1 MGINPH
7 KMKKH
12 FSKTAY
18 LFIISFLVVWLSPIK
33 TLQAQDKAT
42 WIWYPGDFEIWL
54 SNKMQVRRTER
65 EAVFPPL
72 WQYYSPYALVTFQ
85 TEVDIPEPDEVK
97 IYSEGSFQL
106 LLDGVQ
112 VYGQPKSIKIPAGK
126 HKISFKV
133 YNQEVLPAIYIAGK
147 YVKSDAY
154 WKVTNEDKLWIDE
167 TGKAQQSGT
176 PWVPVGTWNFDLPEN
191 KPSRFKLTTKPWN
204 AKKIEKIEAGELVD
218 FGKET
223 FGYIKIHGLK
233 GKGKIALYY
242 GESREEALDTARCET
257 LDHLYFNGNQPE
269 TYTHDGSKAFR
280 YVRVQADETVKYD
293 SISMLYEYLPLDY
306 RGSFKS
312 SDTLLNKIWDV
323 SAYTMHLTSREFFI
337 DGIKRDRWVWSGD
350 AYQSYLMNYYLFFD
364 SPSVER
370 TLLALRGKEPVTA
383 HVNIIMDYSLYWF
396 VGVYD
401 YYLHTG
407 DTKFI
412 KTFYPRMKSLM
423 EFCLERRNKNGFLE
437 PLDGDWVFI
446 DWADG
451 LPKTGEVSFEQML
464 LARSLEA
471 MAVSAE
477 IAGEN
482 EDQRYYHKVAED
494 LKTKLFEV
502 FWDKKENVM
511 KHQRIDGK
519 MQDIV
524 TRYANMFGIFFNY
537 FNEEQ
542 KQSIKTKV
550 LLNDEILK
558 ITTPYMRFYELEALC
573 AMGEQKYVL
582 KEMKDYWG
590 GMLKE
595 GATSFWEEYNPT
607 KKGTEHLAMYGRP
620 YGKSLCHAW
629 GSSPIYLLGK
639 YYLGV
644 KPTAPGYSKYAVEP
658 ILGGL
663 KWMKGEVPTPKGKI
677 SIDCSL
683 TQIKVLSNQGVGT
696 LKIKSLKMP
705 KVNYG
710 KVIKLKDQTYQISI
724 SPNKELVLDY
734 KAL

>member
-1 MGINPH
+1 MNMGKLSVLKI
-7 KMKKH
+7 K
-12 FSKTAY
+12 FLA
-18 LFIISFLVVWLSPIK
+18 LLIFISSGSLL
-33 TLQAQDKAT
+33 AQEMTSQAT

-85 TEVDIPEPDEVK
+85 TEVDILEPDEIK
-97 IYSEGSFQL
+97 IYSEGPFQL
-106 LLDGVQ
+106 LLDGAQ
-112 VYGQPKSIKIPAGK
+112 IYGQPKSLKIPAGK

-133 YNQEVLPAIYIAGK
+133 YNQEVLPAIYIEGA
-147 YVKSDAY
+147 YVKSNAS
-154 WKVTNEDKLWIDE
+154 WIVTNEDKLWIDE
-167 TGKAQQSGT
+167 AGNAQQSGT
-176 PWVPVGTWNFDLPEN
+176 PWMPVGSWNFNSPEN
-191 KPSRFKLTTKPWN
+191 KPSEFRLKTQPWQ
-204 AKKIEKIEAGELVD
+204 AKKTEKVGTGELVD

-233 GKGKIALYY
+233 GKGKLALYY
-242 GESREEALDTARCET
+242 GESREEALDSAKCET
-257 LDHLYFNGNQPE
+257 LDRLYFDGNQME
-269 TYTHDGSKAFR
+269 TYTLEGSKAFR
-280 YVRVQADETVKYD
+280 YVQVQADASVSYD
-293 SISMLYEYLPLDY
+293 SISMLYEYLPLEY
-306 RGSFKS
+306 KGAFKS
-312 SDTLLNKIWDV
+312 SDALLNDIWDV

-383 HVNIIMDYSLYWF
+383 HINIIMDYSLYWF
-396 VGVYD
+396 VGIYD
-401 YYLHTG
+401 YYLYTG

-412 KTFYPRMKSLM
+412 ETFYPRMKTLM
-423 EFCLERRNKNGFLE
+423 EYCLGRRNENGFLE
-437 PLDGDWVFI
+437 PLEGDWVFI

-471 MAVSAE
+471 MAVSAK
-477 IAGEN
+477 IAGN
-482 EDQRYYHKVAED
+482 TEDQTKYENLAAN
-494 LKTKLFEV
+494 LKKQLFDV
-502 FWDKKENVM
+502 FWDKDENVM

-537 FNEEQ
+537 FDEAQ
-542 KQSIKTKV
+542 KQSVKNKV
-550 LLNDEILK
+550 LLNDDILQ

-573 AMGEQKYVL
+573 AIGEQAFVL
-582 KEMKDYWG
+582 DEIRDYWG
-590 GMLKE
+590 GMLKL
-595 GATSFWEEYNPT
+595 GATSFWEKYDP
-607 KKGTEHLAMYGRP
+607 KQQGKEHLEMYGRP

-629 GSSPIYLLGK
+629 GASPIYLFGK

-644 KPTAPGYSKYAVEP
+644 QPTTPGYKTYEIKP
-658 ILGGL
+658 NLGGL
-663 KWMKGEVPTPKGKI
+663 KWMEGKVPTPQGTV
-677 SIDCSL
+677 DLYCS
-683 TQIKVLSNQGVGT
+683 TKEIKVNASEGEGT
-696 LKIKSLKMP
+696 LIFESKTRPSTNSGSITALGNNKYQLKIQP
-705 KVNYG
+705 KTN
-710 KVIKLKDQTYQISI
+710 YQIT
-724 SPNKELVLDY
+724 Y

>member
-1 MGINPH
+1 MQNR
-7 KMKKH
+7 
-12 FSKTAY
+12 FSTLTLLVIFIT
-18 LFIISFLVVWLSPIK
+18 LFSTPFLI
-33 TLQAQDKAT
+33 AQEKSKEAT
-42 WIWYPGDFEIWL
+42 WIWYPGDFEVWL

-85 TEVDIPEPDEVK
+85 TEVDIPESDEVK
-97 IYSEGSFQL
+97 IYSEGTFQL

-133 YNQEVLPAIYIAGK
+133 YNQEVLPAIYIDGK
-147 YVKSDAY
+147 YIKSDPS
-154 WKVTNEDKLWIDE
+154 WIVTNEDKLWIDE
-167 TGKAQQSGT
+167 NGKAQQSGT
-176 PWVPVGTWNFDLPEN
+176 PWVPVGSWNFDSSVN
-191 KPSRFKLTTKPWN
+191 KPSGFKLTTQPLN
-204 AKKIEKIEAGELVD
+204 AQKTEKIGAVDLVD

-233 GKGKIALYY
+233 GKGKVALYY
-242 GESREEALDTARCET
+242 GESREEALDSAKCET
-257 LDHLYFNGNQPE
+257 LDHLSFDGNQPE
-269 TYTHDGSKAFR
+269 IYTYTSSKAFR
-280 YVRVQADETVKYD
+280 YVQVKADPTIQYD
-293 SISMLYEYLPLDY
+293 SISMLYEYLPLNY
-306 RGSFKS
+306 RGAFKS
-312 SDTLLNKIWDV
+312 SDQLLNKIWDV

-364 SPSVER
+364 SASVER

-383 HVNIIMDYSLYWF
+383 HINIIMDYSLYWF

-423 EFCLERRNKNGFLE
+423 DFCLKRRNTNGFLE
-437 PLDGDWVFI
+437 PLEGDWVFI
-446 DWADG
+446 DWANG

-471 MAVSAE
+471 MAVSAK
-477 IAGEN
+477 IAGET
-482 EDQRYYHKVAED
+482 EDQKEYQKLASD
-494 LKTKLFEV
+494 LKTKLFDV

-537 FNEEQ
+537 FTEEQ
-542 KQSIKTKV
+542 KQSIKNKV
-550 LLNDEILK
+550 LLNDKILQ

-573 AMGEQKYVL
+573 AMGEQGYVL
-582 KEMKDYWG
+582 KEMKNYWG
-590 GMLKE
+590 GMLHE
-595 GATSFWEEYNPT
+595 GATSFWEEYNPN
-607 KKGTEHLAMYGRP
+607 KKGAEHLAMYGRP

-644 KPTAPGYSKYAVEP
+644 KPTAPGYAEYEVKP
-658 ILGGL
+658 NLGGL
-663 KWMKGEVPTPKGKI
+663 QWMEGKVPTPNGEVALYV
-677 SIDCSL
+677 SQS
-683 TQIKVLSNQGVGT
+683 QIK
-696 LKIKSLKMP
+696 IKAAEGIGKLIIDSKSKP
-705 KVNYG
+705 KTNSGIIVELAKNKYQLT
-710 KVIKLKDQTYQISI
+710 VQPNVAYQIS
-724 SPNKELVLDY
+724 Y

>member
-1 MGINPH
+1 MNSS
-7 KMKKH
+7 KMKF
-12 FSKTAY
+12 FS
-18 LFIISFLVVWLSPIK
+18 LFLFGLMMLSHSFSAD
-33 TLQAQDKAT
+33 AQQKAT

-85 TEVDIPEPDEVK
+85 TEVDIPEPDEIK
-97 IYSEGSFQL
+97 IYSEGPFQL
-106 LLDGVQ
+106 LLDGAQ
-112 VYGQPKSIKIPAGK
+112 IYGQPKSLNIPAGK

-133 YNQEVLPAIYIAGK
+133 YNQEVLPAIYINGK
-147 YVKSDAY
+147 YVKSDAS

-167 TGKAQQSGT
+167 NGKAQQSGT
-176 PWVPVGTWNFDLPEN
+176 PWMPVGSWNFDTPEH
-191 KPSRFKLTTKPWN
+191 KPSKFKLTTTPLY
-204 AKKIEKIEAGELVD
+204 AKKTEKIGTGELVD

-233 GKGKIALYY
+233 GKGRVALYY
-242 GESREEALDTARCET
+242 GESREEALDTAKCET
-257 LDHLYFNGNQPE
+257 LDHLYFDGKQPE
-269 TYTHDGSKAFR
+269 TYTHNGSKAFR
-280 YVRVQADETVKYD
+280 YVRVQADPTVKYD
-293 SISMLYEYLPLDY
+293 SISMLYEYLPLEY

-312 SDTLLNKIWDV
+312 SDQELNKIWDV
-323 SAYTMHLTSREFFI
+323 SAYTMHLTTREFFI
-337 DGIKRDRWVWSGD
+337 DGIKRDRWIWSGD

-370 TLLALRGKEPVTA
+370 TLLALRGKDPVTA

-423 EFCLERRNKNGFLE
+423 EFCLNRRNKNGFLE
-437 PLDGDWVFI
+437 PLEGDWVFI
-446 DWADG
+446 DWANG

-482 EDQRYYHKVAED
+482 EDQKQYQKLAED
-494 LKTKLFEV
+494 LKTKLFDV

-542 KQSIKTKV
+542 KQSIKNKV
-550 LLNDEILK
+550 LLNDDILQ

-573 AMGEQKYVL
+573 AMGEQDYVL

-590 GMLKE
+590 GMLKL
-595 GATSFWEEYNPT
+595 GATSFWEEYNPN
-607 KKGTEHLAMYGRP
+607 KKGKEHLEMYGRP

-629 GSSPIYLLGK
+629 GASPIYLLGK

-663 KWMKGEVPTPKGKI
+663 KWMKGEVPTPNGKVKV
-677 SIDCSL
+677 DCSL
-683 TQIKVLSNQGVGT
+683 TEIKVLANEGIGT
-696 LKIKSLKMP
+696 LKIKSAKTP

-710 KVIKLKDQTYQISI
+710 KVKKLGSNSYEISVN
-724 SPNKELVLDY
+724 PNQELVVSY
-734 KAL
+734 KAI

>member
-1 MGINPH
+1 
-7 KMKKH
+7 MKKY
-12 FSKTAY
+12 FIKIALLGL
-18 LFIISFLVVWLSPIK
+18 LFIWLSPIQTVK
-33 TLQAQDKAT
+33 AQQKAT
-42 WIWYPGDFEIWL
+42 WIWYPGDFEVWL

-85 TEVDIPEPDEVK
+85 TEFDIPQPDEVK
-97 IYSEGSFQL
+97 IFTEGSFQL

-112 VYGQPKSIKIPAGK
+112 IHGQPKSLNIPAGK

-133 YNQEVLPAIYIAGK
+133 YNQEVLPAIYIEGK
-147 YVKSDAY
+147 YVKSDAS
-154 WKVTNEDKLWIDE
+154 WQVTNEDKLWIDE
-167 TGKAQQSGT
+167 NGKAQQSGT
-176 PWVPVGTWNFDLPEN
+176 PWVPVGSWNFNSPLA
-191 KPSRFKLTTKPWN
+191 KPSEFKLTTTPWN
-204 AKKIEKIEAGELVD
+204 AKKTEKVGTGELVD

-233 GKGKIALYY
+233 GKGRVALYY

-257 LDHLYFNGNQPE
+257 LDHLSFDGNQPG
-269 TYTHDGSKAFR
+269 TYTHNGSKAFR
-280 YVRVQADETVKYD
+280 YVRIQADPTIKYD
-293 SISMLYEYLPLDY
+293 SISMLYEYLPLET

-312 SDTLLNKIWDV
+312 SDPELNRIWDV
-323 SAYTMHLTSREFFI
+323 SAYTMQLTTREFFI

-383 HVNIIMDYSLYWF
+383 HINIIMDYSLYWF

-412 KTFYPRMKSLM
+412 KTFYPRMRSLM
-423 EFCLERRNKNGFLE
+423 EFCLNRRNKSGFLE
-437 PLDGDWVFI
+437 PLEGDWVFI
-446 DWADG
+446 DWANG

-471 MAVSAE
+471 MAVSAK

-482 EDQRYYHKVAED
+482 EDQKVYQKLAED
-494 LKTKLFEV
+494 LKTRLFDV

-519 MQDIV
+519 VQDMV

-542 KQSIKTKV
+542 KQSIKNKV
-550 LLNDEILK
+550 LLNDKVLQ

-573 AMGEQKYVL
+573 AMGEQDYVL

-590 GMLKE
+590 GMLKL
-595 GATSFWEEYNPT
+595 GATSFWEEYNPG
-607 KKGTEHLAMYGRP
+607 KKGTEHLEMYGRP

-629 GSSPIYLLGK
+629 GASPIYLLGK

-644 KPTAPGYSKYAVEP
+644 KPTATGYSEYSVEP
-658 ILGGL
+658 ALGGL
-663 KWMKGEVPTPKGKI
+663 KWMKGEVPTPNGKI
-677 SIDCSL
+677 GLEC
-683 TQIKVLSNQGVGT
+683 TVTHIKVLASEGAGV
-696 LKIKSLKMP
+696 LKIKSSKLP

-710 KVIKLKDQTYQISI
+710 AVKSLGKNVYEVNIK
-724 SPNKELVLDY
+724 PHHELVVSY
-734 KAL
+734 KAM

>member
-1 MGINPH
+1 MLNR
-7 KMKKH
+7 
-12 FSKTAY
+12 FSIFKLLLVLIIFCPSDS
-18 LFIISFLVVWLSPIK
+18 LF
-33 TLQAQDKAT
+33 AQEKSKEAT
-42 WIWYPGDFEIWL
+42 WIWYPGDFEVWL

-85 TEVDIPEPDEVK
+85 TEVDIPKPDEVK
-97 IYSEGSFQL
+97 IFSEGPFQL

-112 VYGQPKSIKIPAGK
+112 IYGQPKSITVPAGK

-133 YNQEVLPAIYIAGK
+133 YNQEVLPAIYISGK
-147 YVKSDAY
+147 YVKSDAS

-167 TGKAQQSGT
+167 AGKAQQSGT
-176 PWVPVGTWNFDLPEN
+176 PWVPVGSWNFNSPES
-191 KPSRFKLTTKPWN
+191 KPSEFKLTTKPLS
-204 AKKIEKIEAGELVD
+204 AKKTEKIAGGELVD

-233 GKGKIALYY
+233 GKGKVALYY
-242 GESREEALDTARCET
+242 GESREEALDSAKCET
-257 LDHLYFNGNQPE
+257 LDHLTFDGKQTE

-280 YVRVQADETVKYD
+280 YVQVQADAGVKYD

-306 RGSFKS
+306 RGAFKS
-312 SDTLLNKIWDV
+312 SDQLLNKIWDV

-370 TLLALRGKEPVTA
+370 TMSALRGKDPVTA

-412 KTFYPRMKSLM
+412 KTYYPRMKSLM
-423 EFCLERRNKNGFLE
+423 DFCLERRNKNGFLE
-437 PLDGDWVFI
+437 PLEGDWVFI

-477 IAGEN
+477 IAGKN
-482 EDQRYYHKVAED
+482 DDQKQYQKLAAD
-494 LKTKLFEV
+494 LKTSLFDV

-519 MQDIV
+519 MQNIV

-537 FNEEQ
+537 FTEEQ
-542 KQSIKTKV
+542 KQSVKNKV
-550 LLNDEILK
+550 LLNKDVLQ

-573 AMGEQKYVL
+573 AMDEQKFVL
-582 KEMKDYWG
+582 NEIRDYWG
-590 GMLKE
+590 GMLNL
-595 GATSFWEEYNPT
+595 GATSFWEKYDPKQT
-607 KKGTEHLAMYGRP
+607 GKGHLEMYGRP

-629 GSSPIYLLGK
+629 GASPIYLLGK

-644 KPTAPGYSKYAVEP
+644 KPTAPGYSEYEIKP
-658 ILGGL
+658 NLGGL
-663 KWMKGEVPTPKGKI
+663 KWMEGKVPTPNGEVAVY
-677 SIDCSL
+677 CS
-683 TQIKVLSNQGVGT
+683 TKEIKVKAGEGEGKLIFKSASKPKTNSGT
-696 LKIKSLKMP
+696 ITELAKNKYQLIVKP
-705 KVNYG
+705 NVEYIVNY
-710 KVIKLKDQTYQISI
+710 
-724 SPNKELVLDY
+724 
-734 KAL
+734 KAI

>member
-1 MGINPH
+1 
-7 KMKKH
+7 MKLQ
-12 FSKTAY
+12 FSIFRTLMA
-18 LFIISFLVVWLSPIK
+18 LFLLIMTFTFVSANA
-33 TLQAQDKAT
+33 QAQPKENKAT
-42 WIWYPGDFEIWL
+42 WIWYPGDFEVWL

-72 WQYYSPYALVTFQ
+72 WQYYSPYSLVTFQ
-85 TEVDIPEPDEVK
+85 KEITIPAPDEIK
-97 IYSEGSFQL
+97 IHTEGSFQL
-106 LLDGVQ
+106 LVDGVQ
-112 VYGQPKSIKIPAGK
+112 IYGQPKSVKIPSGN

-133 YNQEVLPAIYIAGK
+133 YNQGVVPTIYIEGK
-147 YVKSDAY
+147 YVKSDES

-176 PWVPVGTWNFDLPEN
+176 PWVPVGSWNFDAPES
-191 KPSRFKLTTKPWN
+191 KPSGFKLTTQPSN
-204 AKKIEKIEAGELVD
+204 AKKTEKIAGSQLVD

-233 GKGKIALYY
+233 GKGKLALYY
-242 GESREEALDTARCET
+242 GESREEALDSAKCET
-257 LDHLYFNGNQPE
+257 LDHLSFDGNQPE
-269 TYTHDGSKAFR
+269 TYTHNGSKAFR
-280 YVRVQADETVKYD
+280 YVQVKADPTIQYD
-293 SISMLYEYLPLDY
+293 SISMLYEYLPLTH
-306 RGSFKS
+306 RGTFTS
-312 SDTLLNKIWDV
+312 SDQLLNKIWDV
-323 SAYTMHLTSREFFI
+323 SAYTMQLTTREFFV

-364 SPSVER
+364 SGSVER

-383 HVNIIMDYSLYWF
+383 HINIIMDYSLYWF

-423 EFCLERRNKNGFLE
+423 DFCLNRRNKNGFLE
-437 PLDGDWVFI
+437 PLEGDWVFI
-446 DWADG
+446 DWTNG
-451 LPKTGEVSFEQML
+451 LPKTGEISFEQML
-464 LARSLEA
+464 LARSIEA

-477 IAGEN
+477 IAGKRD
-482 EDQRYYHKVAED
+482 DQMQYQKLAEE
-494 LKTKLFEV
+494 LKIKLFEV

-537 FNEEQ
+537 FNKEQ
-542 KQSIKTKV
+542 KQSIKKKV
-550 LLNDEILK
+550 LLNDTILK

-573 AMGEQKYVL
+573 AMGEQDYVL
-582 KEMKDYWG
+582 KEMKAYWG
-590 GMLKE
+590 GMLQQ

-607 KKGTEHLAMYGRP
+607 KKGTEHLEMYGRP

-644 KPTAPGYSKYAVEP
+644 KPTAPGYSKYEVKP
-658 ILGGL
+658 NLGGL
-663 KWMKGEVPTPKGKI
+663 QWMEGKVPTPNGEVELYV
-677 SIDCSL
+677 S
-683 TQIKVLSNQGVGT
+683 
-696 LKIKSLKMP
+696 KSA
-705 KVNYG
+705 
-710 KVIKLKDQTYQISI
+710 IKLKALEGEGKLIFESKSQPKTNSGTIIKLDKTKYQITVF
-724 SPNKELVLDY
+724 PNIEYRVSY
-734 KAL
+734 NAL

>member
-1 MGINPH
+1 MNSIASLI
-7 KMKKH
+7 KKG
-12 FSKTAY
+12 
-18 LFIISFLVVWLSPIK
+18 SFLALTIVFLFQGF
-33 TLQAQDKAT
+33 LGLAQSQPKENKAT
-42 WIWYPGDFEIWL
+42 WIWYPGDFEVWL

-85 TEVDIPEPDEVK
+85 TEVDIPEADEVK
-97 IYSEGSFQL
+97 IFTEGPFQL

-112 VYGQPKSIKIPAGK
+112 IYGQPKSLKIPAGK

-147 YVKSDAY
+147 YVKSDAS

-167 TGKAQQSGT
+167 NGKAQQSGT
-176 PWVPVGTWNFDLPEN
+176 PWVPVGSWNFDAPEN
-191 KPSRFKLTTKPWN
+191 KPSGFRLATTPWK
-204 AKKIEKIEAGELVD
+204 AKNTEQTAAGQLVD

-223 FGYIKIHGLK
+223 FGYIKIQGLK
-233 GKGKIALYY
+233 GKGKVALYY
-242 GESREEALDTARCET
+242 GESREEALDTAKCET
-257 LDHLYFNGNQPE
+257 LDHLSFDGKQAE
-269 TYTHDGSKAFR
+269 TYTHNGSKAFR
-280 YVRVQADETVKYD
+280 YVQVVADPSVKYD
-293 SISMLYEYLPLDY
+293 AISMDYEYLPLEY
-306 RGSFKS
+306 RGAFKS
-312 SDTLLNKIWDV
+312 SDAELNKIWDV

-370 TLLALRGKEPVTA
+370 TLLALRGKDPVTA
-383 HVNIIMDYSLYWF
+383 HINIIMDYSLYWF

-412 KTFYPRMKSLM
+412 TTFYPRMKSLM

-437 PLDGDWVFI
+437 PLEGDWVFI

-471 MAVSAE
+471 MAVSAK
-477 IAGEN
+477 IAGES
-482 EDQRYYHKVAED
+482 EDQKQYEKLAAD
-494 LKTKLFEV
+494 LKTKLFDV

-537 FNEEQ
+537 FDEDQ
-542 KQSIKTKV
+542 KQSIKNKV
-550 LLNDEILK
+550 LLNDNILQ

-573 AMGEQKYVL
+573 AIGEQDYVM

-595 GATSFWEEYNPT
+595 GATSFWEEYNPN
-607 KKGTEHLAMYGRP
+607 KKGKEHLMMYGRP

-644 KPTAPGYSKYAVEP
+644 KPTAPGYSQYEIKP
-658 ILGGL
+658 NLGGL
-663 KWMKGEVPTPKGKI
+663 QWMEGKVPTPKGEV
-677 SIDCSL
+677 SL
-683 TQIKVLSNQGVGT
+683 YVSKSEIKVKAAEGEGKLIIESKSKPKTNSGT
-696 LKIKSLKMP
+696 IVVL
-705 KVNYG
+705 G
-710 KVIKLKDQTYQISI
+710 KNKYQLTVKPNVSYQIS
-724 SPNKELVLDY
+724 Y

>member
-1 MGINPH
+1 MLNR
-7 KMKKH
+7 
-12 FSKTAY
+12 FSI
-18 LFIISFLVVWLSPIK
+18 FK
-33 TLQAQDKAT
+33 TLLLFVALFSCSLSFAQEKPKEAT
-42 WIWYPGDFEIWL
+42 WIWYPGDFEVWL

-85 TEVDIPEPDEVK
+85 TEVDIPQPDEVK
-97 IYSEGSFQL
+97 IFSEGPFQL

-112 VYGQPKSIKIPAGK
+112 IYGQPKSIAVPAGK

-133 YNQEVLPAIYIAGK
+133 YNQEVLPAIYINGK
-147 YVKSDAY
+147 YIKSDAS

-176 PWVPVGTWNFDLPEN
+176 PWVPVGSWNFNSPEN
-191 KPSRFKLTTKPWN
+191 KPSEFKLTTKPLT
-204 AKKIEKIEAGELVD
+204 AKKTEKIGTGQLVD

-233 GKGKIALYY
+233 GKGKLALYY
-242 GESREEALDTARCET
+242 GESREEALDSAKCET
-257 LDHLYFNGNQPE
+257 LDHLSFDGKQSE

-280 YVRVQADETVKYD
+280 YVQVQADAGVKYD

-312 SDTLLNKIWDV
+312 SDEQLNKIWDV

-364 SPSVER
+364 SASVER
-370 TLLALRGKEPVTA
+370 TLLALRGKDPVTA

-423 EFCLERRNKNGFLE
+423 DFCLERRNKNGFLE
-437 PLDGDWVFI
+437 PLEGDWVFI

-477 IAGEN
+477 IAGKT
-482 EDQRYYHKVAED
+482 EDQKQYQKLGDD
-494 LKTKLFEV
+494 LKTKLFDV

-519 MQDIV
+519 IQNIV

-537 FNEEQ
+537 FTEEQ
-542 KQSIKTKV
+542 KQSVKNKV
-550 LLNDEILK
+550 LLNKDVLQ

-573 AMGEQKYVL
+573 AMGEQNYVL

-590 GMLKE
+590 GMLNE
-595 GATSFWEEYNPT
+595 GATSFWEEYNPN
-607 KKGTEHLAMYGRP
+607 KKGTEHLTMYGRP

-629 GSSPIYLLGK
+629 GASPIYLLGK

-644 KPTAPGYSKYAVEP
+644 KPTAPGYSEYEIKP
-658 ILGGL
+658 SLGGL
-663 KWMKGEVPTPKGKI
+663 KWMEGKVPTPNGEVAVY
-677 SIDCSL
+677 CS
-683 TQIKVLSNQGVGT
+683 TKEIKVKAGEGEGKLIFESASKPKTNSGT
-696 LKIKSLKMP
+696 ITELAKNKYQLIVKP
-705 KVNYG
+705 NVEYKV
-710 KVIKLKDQTYQISI
+710 S
-724 SPNKELVLDY
+724 Y
-734 KAL
+734 KAI

>member
-1 MGINPH
+1 MLNRCSIFKLLLVLIIFCPSDFLFAQE
-7 KMKKH
+7 K
-12 FSKTAY
+12 SKE
-18 LFIISFLVVWLSPIK
+18 
-33 TLQAQDKAT
+33 AT
-42 WIWYPGDFEIWL
+42 WIWYPGDFEVWL

-85 TEVDIPEPDEVK
+85 TEVDIPQQDEVK
-97 IYSEGSFQL
+97 IFSEGPFQL

-112 VYGQPKSIKIPAGK
+112 VYGQPKSITVPAGK

-133 YNQEVLPAIYIAGK
+133 YNQEVLPAIYISGQ
-147 YVKSDAY
+147 YVKSDAS

-167 TGKAQQSGT
+167 AGKAQQSGT
-176 PWVPVGTWNFDLPEN
+176 PWVPVGSWNFNSPES
-191 KPSRFKLTTKPWN
+191 KPSEFKLTTKPLS
-204 AKKIEKIEAGELVD
+204 AKKAEKIAGGELVD

-233 GKGKIALYY
+233 GKGKLALYY
-242 GESREEALDTARCET
+242 GESREEALDSAKCET
-257 LDHLYFNGNQPE
+257 LDHLSFDGNQSE
-269 TYTHDGSKAFR
+269 TYTNDGSKAFR
-280 YVRVQADETVKYD
+280 YVQVQADGGIKYD

-306 RGSFKS
+306 RGAFKS
-312 SDTLLNKIWDV
+312 SDQLLNKIWDV

-370 TLLALRGKEPVTA
+370 TMSALRGKDPVTA

-412 KTFYPRMKSLM
+412 KTYYPRMKSLM
-423 EFCLERRNKNGFLE
+423 DFCLERRNKNGFLE
-437 PLDGDWVFI
+437 PLEGDWVFI

-451 LPKTGEVSFEQML
+451 LPKTGEVSFEQIL

-477 IAGEN
+477 IAGKN
-482 EDQRYYHKVAED
+482 EDQKQYQKLAAD
-494 LKTKLFEV
+494 LKTSLFDV

-519 MQDIV
+519 MQNIV

-537 FNEEQ
+537 FTEEQ
-542 KQSIKTKV
+542 KQSVKNKV
-550 LLNDEILK
+550 LLNKDVLQ

-573 AMGEQKYVL
+573 AMDEQKFVL
-582 KEMKDYWG
+582 NEIRDYWG
-590 GMLKE
+590 GMLNL
-595 GATSFWEEYNPT
+595 GATSFWEKYDP
-607 KKGTEHLAMYGRP
+607 KQSGKDHLEMYGRP

-629 GSSPIYLLGK
+629 GASPIYLLGK

-644 KPTAPGYSKYAVEP
+644 KPTAPGYSEYEIKP
-658 ILGGL
+658 NLGGL
-663 KWMKGEVPTPKGKI
+663 KWMEGKVPTPNGEVAVY
-677 SIDCSL
+677 CS
-683 TQIKVLSNQGVGT
+683 TKEIKVKAGEGEGKLIFKSASKPKTNFGT
-696 LKIKSLKMP
+696 ITELAKNKYQLIIK
-705 KVNYG
+705 
-710 KVIKLKDQTYQISI
+710 
-724 SPNKELVLDY
+724 PNVEYVVSY
-734 KAL
+734 KAI

>member
-1 MGINPH
+1 MQNR
-7 KMKKH
+7 
-12 FSKTAY
+12 FSTLTLLVIFIT
-18 LFIISFLVVWLSPIK
+18 LFSTPFLI
-33 TLQAQDKAT
+33 AQEKSKEAT
-42 WIWYPGDFEIWL
+42 WIWYPGDFEVWL

-85 TEVDIPEPDEVK
+85 TEVDIPESDEVK
-97 IYSEGSFQL
+97 IYSEGTFQL

-133 YNQEVLPAIYIAGK
+133 YNQEVLPAIYIDGK
-147 YVKSDAY
+147 HIKSDPS
-154 WKVTNEDKLWIDE
+154 WIVTNEDKLWIDE
-167 TGKAQQSGT
+167 NGKAQQSGT
-176 PWVPVGTWNFDLPEN
+176 PWVPVGSWNFDSSVN
-191 KPSRFKLTTKPWN
+191 KPSGFKLTTQPLN
-204 AKKIEKIEAGELVD
+204 AQKTEKIGAVDLVD

-233 GKGKIALYY
+233 GKGKVALYY
-242 GESREEALDTARCET
+242 GESREEALDSAKCET
-257 LDHLYFNGNQPE
+257 LDHLSFDGNQPE
-269 TYTHDGSKAFR
+269 IYTYTSSKAFR
-280 YVRVQADETVKYD
+280 YVQVKADPTIQYD
-293 SISMLYEYLPLDY
+293 SISMLYEYLPLNY
-306 RGSFKS
+306 RGAFKS
-312 SDTLLNKIWDV
+312 SDQLLNKIWDV

-364 SPSVER
+364 SASVER

-383 HVNIIMDYSLYWF
+383 HINIIMDYSLYWF

-423 EFCLERRNKNGFLE
+423 DFCLKRRNTNGFLE
-437 PLDGDWVFI
+437 PLEGDWVFI
-446 DWADG
+446 DWANG

-471 MAVSAE
+471 MAVSAK
-477 IAGEN
+477 IAGET
-482 EDQRYYHKVAED
+482 EDQKEYQKLASD
-494 LKTKLFEV
+494 LKTKLFDV

-537 FNEEQ
+537 FTEEQ
-542 KQSIKTKV
+542 KQSIKNKV
-550 LLNDEILK
+550 LLNDKILQ

-573 AMGEQKYVL
+573 AMGEQGYVL
-582 KEMKDYWG
+582 KEMKNYWG
-590 GMLKE
+590 GMLHE
-595 GATSFWEEYNPT
+595 GATSFWEEYNPN
-607 KKGTEHLAMYGRP
+607 KKGAEHLAMYGRP

-644 KPTAPGYSKYAVEP
+644 KPTAPGYAEYEVKP
-658 ILGGL
+658 NLGGL
-663 KWMKGEVPTPKGKI
+663 QWMEGKVPTPNGEVALYV
-677 SIDCSL
+677 SQS
-683 TQIKVLSNQGVGT
+683 QIK
-696 LKIKSLKMP
+696 IKAAEGIGKLIIDSKSKP
-705 KVNYG
+705 KTNSGIIVELAKNKYQLT
-710 KVIKLKDQTYQISI
+710 VQPNVAYQIS
-724 SPNKELVLDY
+724 Y